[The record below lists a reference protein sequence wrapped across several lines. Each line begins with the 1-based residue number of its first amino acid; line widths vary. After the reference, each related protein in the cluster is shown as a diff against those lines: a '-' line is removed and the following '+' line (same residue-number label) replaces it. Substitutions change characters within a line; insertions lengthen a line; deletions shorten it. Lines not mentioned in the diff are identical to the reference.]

1 MHVYSIVF
9 IVLCLYIWWLSLI
22 CYILYA
28 DWIATTDRCVKRVQ
42 TSTPEALSDKSRR
55 PVSSAFHALSEA
67 DMTLIDA
74 LAVWNVKDTEHL
86 KKVAAGAVRNAFAG
100 KNPERAIGV
109 MMWVCKYM
117 AALPRFVMY
126 LKTSY
131 DEDLLTEEAARA
143 WFAAA
148 ATPEVVL
155 AHVPSDDKVVVTA
168 ADVVAMRK
176 SAAMFVQWLDQ
187 QGEESEEEGSG
198 SEEEEEE
205 D

>member
-1 MHVYSIVF
+1 
-9 IVLCLYIWWLSLI
+9 
-22 CYILYA
+22 
-28 DWIATTDRCVKRVQ
+28 
-42 TSTPEALSDKSRR
+42 
-55 PVSSAFHALSEA
+55 
-67 DMTLIDA
+67 MTLIDA